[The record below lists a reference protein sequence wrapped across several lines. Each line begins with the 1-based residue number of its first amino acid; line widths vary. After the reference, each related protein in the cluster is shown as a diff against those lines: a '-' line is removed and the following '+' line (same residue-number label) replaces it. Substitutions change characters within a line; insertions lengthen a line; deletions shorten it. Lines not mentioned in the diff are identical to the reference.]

1 MGSGNLINLSILL
14 QWFVEHDLKKPC
26 VAFMYVF
33 LCGLHVCFPVC
44 ISCVFSCVAFM
55 YVFLCGLHVCF
66 PVWPSCVFSCVDFMP
81 LFLFFCPLGLGGRV
95 RSPGGLNSFRGT
107 LHDG

>member
-1 MGSGNLINLSILL
+1 LSILL

-33 LCGLHVCFPVC
+33 LCVFHVCFPVLP
-44 ISCVFSCVAFM
+44 SCMFSYVVFM

-66 PVWPSCVFSCVDFMP
+66 PVWSSCVFSCVAFMCV
-81 LFLFFCPLGLGGRV
+81 FLCRLHAPFPVFLSFGFGWKGQKSR
-95 RSPGGLNSFRGT
+95 RAEQFAWNSS
-107 LHDG
+107 